1 MATAGALALVLFCTF
16 LVSCSKNQFVT
27 RASAQ
32 GPIVV
37 YGEGPCPGGAIGCV
51 IQESPG
57 RYLAIRLGPEPMTAS
72 QFIYTLPYDLN
83 VGLIDGWIGTAAG
96 TQPVESESRLQIQY
110 ADGSWEEFYIETDK
124 HTDVQ
129 GEKQRSF
136 NVNRTLRAGTVLIV
150 YQGGG
155 YTTVANCLTN
165 PCQDTIWRCTARPD
179 SDEA

>member
-1 MATAGALALVLFCTF
+1 MAKAGALAVVLFCAF
-16 LVSCSKNQFVT
+16 LVSCGKAQLVIP
-27 RASAQ
+27 ASAQ

-37 YGEGPCPGGAIGCV
+37 HGEGPCPGGAIGCV

-136 NVNRTLRAGTVLIV
+136 NVNRTLHAGTVLIV
-150 YQGGG
+150 HQGGG

-165 PCQDTIWRCTARPD
+165 PCHDTIWRLYSP
-179 SDEA
+179 S

>member
-57 RYLAIRLGPEPMTAS
+57 RYLAIRLGPE
-72 QFIYTLPYDLN
+72 L
-83 VGLIDGWIGTAAG
+83 
-96 TQPVESESRLQIQY
+96 
-110 ADGSWEEFYIETDK
+110 
-124 HTDVQ
+124 
-129 GEKQRSF
+129 
-136 NVNRTLRAGTVLIV
+136 
-150 YQGGG
+150 
-155 YTTVANCLTN
+155 
-165 PCQDTIWRCTARPD
+165 
-179 SDEA
+179 